1 MANNKLN
8 SGEDILVKVDQNNLI
23 YIDPNSVVN
32 NGVVEERGVKQENL
46 VMYVNLEAD
55 LIPRTTLVDSGNKTT
70 LVSVAKGT
78 LNILKP
84 KTGDYDTS
92 WTEAYNGSDNVIT
105 EKDSNGNQIY
115 KGVENK
121 GYDGTAQSFGIDS
134 ININIKGANF
144 IPQININFID
154 VRGKTLFES
163 PENSPYNAFF
173 HMPWP
178 IFYLTVKG
186 YYGKAIRYRLHL
198 VKFNTRYNESNGNF
212 EVSTTFVGST
222 YAYLND
228 IPLTGILNA
237 PYMYAIEKETNTSF
251 NEKTGRYEKKVSKS
265 SRGYTMLRSVYD
277 EYIAKGLLPKNFP
290 TKTLREVIT
299 VARSLDK
306 ILEKEIFNQVV
317 DYKIFAGLKEF
328 EKTVQN
334 FETAVRSWGAVNLE
348 KNTFE
353 INGVTGV
360 TYSYLSGQEKTSTV
374 KLISPDKAG
383 TLEKILIEYPK
394 ELLKTQLFAQKY
406 INDTGADFKKET
418 FSFINQIK
426 KVGEYCNGFAPHEGK
441 LIVNLNAIL
450 TDIFNIQKSFVAQ
463 RDKLESKV
471 EQKINEVI
479 KDPTKGG
486 IGFEPTI
493 RNIIGVILANA
504 DVYIRLMKDVHNRA
518 FEVAERR
525 KKIIGNL
532 EDESKDGQIYPWP
545 EIKKQTPSKQKVLA
559 YPGDPELQ
567 QKLQSFNRSLWPEI
581 DFLENYHG
589 VATKRLDSLAQKE
602 GNVGNISYIFEE
614 NSQEQ
619 NFNNIST
626 LLSLT
631 PNVPYSNKS
640 ISSLIYEIY
649 ERSRYTMAID
659 TFNNASIKE
668 LALIDFSN
676 LEKLLKEDYDIID
689 ILNTIDSKEKM
700 EQYLLSF
707 SPFERYPYVQ
717 DQLPTV
723 EYVNQL
729 LAKPFQIEE
738 YTTSKKS
745 GESGNLYKNLNSN
758 LFSYLA
764 EPYRTKIY
772 PFNSEQYL
780 SYIKKPKFEPQEFKF
795 EGILQVNTKEGLIS
809 SPINSMFWVKDGY
822 TTDIFARKLD
832 LDTSD
837 GLFSSVNILNTPY
850 FHKQLYNDLHKTSS
864 YGKYAGSAYLL
875 LNSLPF
881 VDLDEM
887 VNFGLS
893 STRPSSLFK
902 EVSSSHYIPYHLMLK
917 WGSQYHRYKKYLT
930 ENVDIISGITSS
942 IDTGAFFT
950 CPGFN
955 VPGEI
960 EIGNETVSDVL
971 DTGVHPFYDALYH
984 QFINDYSHFDI
995 NAPSGVNSFTGR
1007 TTSNTINFDRVS
1019 NGDEFRY
1026 WTSFVDNSKLKST
1039 DTHYTLLPSVG
1050 ANSSSNL
1057 DLTTGSDSEKNFNK
1071 GQNSFRI
1078 VWTDE
1083 TVYTTYTGKTFPSYD
1098 EYHIDVNFGDYLV
1111 MDSSIKFK
1119 KVNDLIATFS
1129 PDILDKFEEYFL
1141 DFATERVIEETPYK
1155 KFKSVKQDNFQNLL
1169 KSIVTVKKKDSD
1181 PTNTNLLI
1189 KTLREQQLE
1198 NLKTITKDI
1207 LSDSNLIKI
1216 TIGNPK
1222 EIDLYTWNGFA
1233 ESGSVKS
1240 FSYNNFDIVQTG
1252 DTTNQKDLKL
1262 IIGTEPYTGTPT
1274 NYYVEFFSTNNVE
1287 FTEEYFRIF
1296 RPLVYI
1302 YAGYRKNGGTN
1313 TKGAFQQY
1321 LISNILS
1328 YNTIFHIGIQNRQDL
1343 YLNTIISKL
1352 VGLKSETKTIQQTIL
1367 NGYNDSPMKLEQY
1380 NYFKSFNDKWIAGNS
1395 IGQRL
1400 LLEEFLFLDK
1410 ANRDIGDKAYFSLE
1424 KLIPLE
1430 EPENDKQNLYGLI
1443 GMLIN
1448 GTGFDMRGLPA
1459 YVNFYGTNLTTKS
1472 KLTPSKKVAQNLFGT
1487 FLEVDYQE
1495 SSPKMILQYTGPTSK
1510 HLEMADVSKKYN
1522 FNDDSFNV
1530 GNANKNPLVITIPD
1544 IFSNADLSKSNKVVA
1559 FEVNFGDQNQ
1569 SIFKGVSLDQSS
1581 IRNTTESFI
1590 AQENL
1595 GRSESGSG
1603 AHQVDIGLFDIY
1615 RQASYTC
1622 DVTCLGNVMIQPTM
1636 YFYLKNI
1643 PMFKGS
1649 YWITEVSHK
1658 INNNNIT
1665 TSFKGTR
1672 IPYASLPDPKDSFMA
1687 SYRALFDRIT
1697 KSAVARV
1704 KQDSLNITGSTKNE
1718 KSISTDQGTFTI
1730 DMGGKEQEIK
1740 GEQLTK
1746 ETGVNVFG
1754 VRYNGYN
1761 GEKYIQKVTYN
1772 KNEYFRAIAVG
1783 MGGKTYK
1790 PEDAIQMN
1798 LLSRLK
1804 SKTIQGTT
1812 MNNNGEYVSYLTW
1825 GDINKEKDFYSL
1837 RFDLSV
1843 ASADIII
1850 GTVNKTQGVNITHAG
1865 ATTHFLNPKTNK
1877 KITITPN
1884 GSNPITKDNI
1894 TGPINVG
1901 PNIDGYG
1908 IALSQSLMTK
1918 LGLYDGDVVYFT
1930 MT

>member
-8 SGEDILVKVDQNNLI
+8 GSEDILVKVDQNNLI
-23 YIDPNSVVN
+23 YIDPNSVVSD
-32 NGVVEERGVKQENL
+32 GVIQERGINQENL

-55 LIPRTTLVDSGNKTT
+55 LIPRTTLVDSGNKST

-84 KTGDYDTS
+84 KTGDFDTS
-92 WTEAYNGSDNVIT
+92 WTEAYNGATNST
-105 EKDSNGNQIY
+105 ENT
-115 KGVENK
+115 
-121 GYDGTAQSFGIDS
+121 GYDGSAQSFGIDS

-173 HMPWP
+173 HLPWP

-186 YYGKAIRYRLHL
+186 FYGKAIRYRLHL
-198 VKFNTRYNESNGNF
+198 VKFNTKFNESNGNF

-237 PYMYAIEKETNTSF
+237 PYMYAIEKETNASF
-251 NEKTGRYEKKVSKS
+251 NEKTGRYEKKISKS
-265 SRGYTMLRSVYD
+265 SRGYTMLKTVYD
-277 EYIAKGLLPKNFP
+277 EYISKGLLPKNFP

-328 EKTVQN
+328 EKLVQD
-334 FETAVRSWGAVNLE
+334 FETAVRTWGSVNLE
-348 KNTFE
+348 KNVFY
-353 INGVTGV
+353 IDNNTGV
-360 TYSYLSGQEKTSTV
+360 TYNYLSGQEKTSTA
-374 KLISPDKAG
+374 KIIGADKGG

-418 FSFINQIK
+418 FYFINKIK
-426 KVGEYCNGFAPHEGK
+426 KIGEYYVPHEGK
-441 LIVNLNAIL
+441 IAVKLQSIISDIL
-450 TDIFNIQKSFVAQ
+450 DIQKSFVAQ
-463 RDKLESKV
+463 RDKLETKV
-471 EQKINEVI
+471 EQKMNEVI
-479 KDPTKGG
+479 KDPKKGG
-486 IGFEPTI
+486 IGFEPTV

-518 FEVAERR
+518 FEVADRR
-525 KKIIGNL
+525 KKVIGNL
-532 EDESKDGQIYPWP
+532 QDESKDGQIYPWP
-545 EIKKQTPSKQKVLA
+545 EIKKQTPNKQKVLA
-559 YPGDPELQ
+559 YPGDPDLQ
-567 QKLQSFNRSLWPEI
+567 DKLQSFNRSLWPEI

-589 VATKRLDSLAQKE
+589 VATKRSDPLAEKE
-602 GNVGNISYIFEE
+602 GSVGNISFVFEE

-619 NFNNIST
+619 NHNNIST
-626 LLSLT
+626 LFSLT
-631 PNVPYSNKS
+631 PNIPYSNKS

-649 ERSRYTMAID
+649 ERSRYTVAFD
-659 TFNNASIKE
+659 TFNNSTVKE

-676 LEKLLKEDYDIID
+676 MEKQLKEDYDIID
-689 ILNTIDSKEKM
+689 ILNTINNKSKLED
-700 EQYLLSF
+700 YLLSF
-707 SPFERYPYVQ
+707 SPFERFPYAQ

-723 EYVNQL
+723 QYVNQL
-729 LAKPFQIEE
+729 LETPFKIEE
-738 YTTSKKS
+738 YTTSNKKTES
-745 GESGNLYKNLNSN
+745 GELYKNLNNN
-758 LFSYLA
+758 LINYKPESY
-764 EPYRTKIY
+764 RSKIY
-772 PFNSEQYL
+772 PFSSDQYL
-780 SYIKKPKFEPQEFKF
+780 SYINKTKFEIGNF
-795 EGILQVNTKEGLIS
+795 GGYLNVNTKEGLVS
-809 SPINSMFWVKDGY
+809 SVINSNMWVKGGY
-822 TTDIFARKLD
+822 NTDLFARNLD
-832 LDTSD
+832 LDVSD
-837 GLFSSVNILNTPY
+837 GILSSVNIMNTPY
-850 FHKQLYNDLHKTSS
+850 FHKQLYNDFLNVTS

-875 LNSLPF
+875 LNSLAF
-881 VDLDEM
+881 KDLDEELIIG
-887 VNFGLS
+887 GLENV
-893 STRPSSLFK
+893 RMCNLFK
-902 EVSSSHYIPYHLMLK
+902 EVSSSHYVPYHLMLK
-917 WGSQYHRYKKYLT
+917 WGSIYHRYKKYLT
-930 ENVDIISGITSS
+930 ENVDIVSGLTTT

-955 VPGEI
+955 TPGEI
-960 EIGNETVSDVL
+960 EIGNEVVSDVI
-971 DTGVHPFYDALYH
+971 DTGVHPFYDALFH

-995 NAPSGVNSFTGR
+995 NASSGVNSFTGR

-1019 NGDEFRY
+1019 RDEFRH
-1026 WTSFVDNSKLKST
+1026 WTSFVDNSKLYT
-1039 DTHYTLLPSVG
+1039 GHTYYTLLPSVG
-1050 ANSSSNL
+1050 SNSGSNIGL
-1057 DLTTGSDSEKNFNK
+1057 IENNELK
-1071 GQNSFRI
+1071 GQSAFRI
-1078 VWTDE
+1078 IWTDE
-1083 TVYTTYTGKTFPSYD
+1083 TNYNKSFTGMTLPSYD
-1098 EYHIDVNFGDYLV
+1098 EYHADSKYGDYMTTGLT
-1111 MDSSIKFK
+1111 MNYK

-1129 PDILDKFEEYFL
+1129 PDILDKFEEHFL
-1141 DFATERVIEETPYK
+1141 DFATERVNVEIPHK
-1155 KFKSVKQDNFQNLL
+1155 KFNSVKYDNFQDLL
-1169 KSIVTVKKKDSD
+1169 KSIVTVKKKDTD

-1189 KTLREQQLE
+1189 TSLRKSQLE
-1198 NLKTITKDI
+1198 NLQLITKNM
-1207 LSDSNLIKI
+1207 LLDSNLIKV

-1222 EIDLYTWNGFA
+1222 EIDLYTWNGYA
-1233 ESGSVKS
+1233 ETGTVKS
-1240 FSYNNFDIVQTG
+1240 FSYNNFDISQTG

-1262 IIGTEPYTGTPT
+1262 IIGSEPYTGTAT
-1274 NYYVEFFSTNNVE
+1274 NYYMEFFSTNNIE
-1287 FTEEYFRIF
+1287 FTEDYFRLF

-1313 TKGAFQQY
+1313 TKQAFQTY
-1321 LISNILS
+1321 LINNILS
-1328 YNTIFHIGIQNRQDL
+1328 YNGDSHIGIQNRQDL
-1343 YLNTIISKL
+1343 YLNTLISKI

-1410 ANRDIGDKAYFSLE
+1410 ANRDIGDKAFFSLE

-1430 EPENDKQNLYGLI
+1430 SPENDKQNLYGVI
-1443 GMLIN
+1443 SMLIN

-1459 YVNFYGTNLTTKS
+1459 YVNFYGTNLSTKS

-1510 HLEMADVSKKYN
+1510 HLEISDVNKKYN

-1530 GNANKNPLVITIPD
+1530 GDANKNPLVITIPD
-1544 IFSNADLSKSNKVVA
+1544 IFNTTDLSKSNKVVA

-1569 SIFKGVSLDQSS
+1569 GIFKGVSLDQSS

-1595 GRSESGSG
+1595 GRSESGAST
-1603 AHQVDIGLFDIY
+1603 HQVDIGLFDIY

-1643 PMFKGS
+1643 PMFRGS

-1658 INNNNIT
+1658 ISNNTIS

-1704 KQDSLNITGSTKNE
+1704 KQDSLNISGSTKNE
-1718 KSISTDQGTFTI
+1718 KSINTDQGTFTI
-1730 DMGGKEQEIK
+1730 DMGGKDKEIK

-1746 ETGVNVFG
+1746 ETGVTKFG
-1754 VRYNGYN
+1754 VRYNGYD

-1772 KNEYFRAIAVG
+1772 GKTYFRAIAVA
-1783 MGGKTYK
+1783 MGGKTYT
-1790 PEDAIQMN
+1790 PEDNIQMS
-1798 LLSRLK
+1798 LLSRIT
-1804 SKTIQGTT
+1804 SKQVQGTT
-1812 MNNNGEYVSYLTW
+1812 TDNNGNYVSYLTW
-1825 GDINKEKDFYSL
+1825 GDISQTNKHFYSL
-1837 RFDLSV
+1837 RFDLNV
-1843 ASADIII
+1843 TSADFIF
-1850 GTVNKTQGVNITHAG
+1850 GTVNKTDGVKISHPG

-1877 KITITPN
+1877 EVTIQPN
-1884 GSNPITKDNI
+1884 GSNPITRSNL

-1901 PNIDGYG
+1901 PKLDGYG
-1908 IALSQSLMTK
+1908 IALSKKLMSD
-1918 LGLYDGDVVYFT
+1918 LGLYDGDVVYFGIT
-1930 MT
+1930 

>member
-8 SGEDILVKVDQNNLI
+8 DNENILVKVDQNNLI

-32 NGVVEERGVKQENL
+32 NGVVEERGLKQENL
-46 VMYVNLEAD
+46 IMYVNLEAD
-55 LIPRTTLVDSGNKTT
+55 LIPRTTLVESGNSST

-78 LNILKP
+78 LNLLKP
-84 KTGDYDTS
+84 KTGDFDSS
-92 WTEAYNGSDNVIT
+92 WTESYIG
-105 EKDSNGNQIY
+105 KDTVL
-115 KGVENK
+115 GVSSTQN
-121 GYDGTAQSFGIDS
+121 DSSAQSFGIDS

-186 YYGKAIRYRLHL
+186 FYGKAIRYRLHL
-198 VKFNTRYNESNGNF
+198 VKFNTKYNESNGNF

-237 PYMYAIEKETNTSF
+237 PYMYAIEKETNSSF

-265 SRGYTMLRSVYD
+265 SRGYTMLKTVYD
-277 EYIAKGLLPKNFP
+277 EYISKGLLPKNFP

-306 ILEKEIFNQVV
+306 ILEKEIFNQTV

-328 EKTVQN
+328 EKLVQD
-334 FETAVRSWGAVNLE
+334 FETSVRTWGSVNLE
-348 KNTFE
+348 KGVFE

-374 KLISPDKAG
+374 KLIGADKGG

-394 ELLKTQLFAQKY
+394 ELLKTQLFADAY
-406 INDTGADFKKET
+406 IKKGGEGFKKET

-426 KVGEYCNGFAPHEGK
+426 KIGQYYTTNEGK
-441 LIVNLNAIL
+441 IAVNLNAIL

-463 RDKLESKV
+463 RDKLETKV
-471 EQKINEVI
+471 EQKMNEVI
-479 KDPTKGG
+479 KDPKKGG
-486 IGFEPTI
+486 IGFEPTV

-504 DVYIRLMKDVHNRA
+504 DVYVRLMKDVHNRA
-518 FEVAERR
+518 FEVSARR
-525 KKIIGNL
+525 KKVIGNL
-532 EDESKDGQIYPWP
+532 QDESKDGHIYPWP
-545 EIKKQTPSKQKVLA
+545 EIKKQTANKQKVLA

-567 QKLQSFNRSLWPEI
+567 DKLQSFNRSLWPEI

-589 VATKRLDSLAQKE
+589 VATKRSDPLAEKE
-602 GNVGNISYIFEE
+602 GSVGNISYVFEE

-619 NFNNIST
+619 SYNNIST
-626 LLSLT
+626 LFST
-631 PNVPYSNKS
+631 SSTIPYSNKS
-640 ISSLIYEIY
+640 ISSLVYEIY
-649 ERSRYTMAID
+649 ERSRYATAFD
-659 TFNNASIKE
+659 TFNNATIKE
-668 LALIDFSN
+668 LALIDFVN
-676 LEKLLKEDYDIID
+676 LENLLKEDYDIID
-689 ILNTIDSKEKM
+689 ILNTVNSKSKLE
-700 EQYLLSF
+700 EYLQSF
-707 SPFERYPYVQ
+707 SPFERYPYAQ

-723 EYVNQL
+723 QYVNQL
-729 LAKPFQIEE
+729 LETPFKIEE
-738 YTTSKKS
+738 YSTSKKNT
-745 GESGNLYKNLNSN
+745 ETGNIYKNLNSN
-758 LFSYLA
+758 LYSYLA

-772 PFNSEQYL
+772 PFCSEQYL
-780 SYIKKPKFEPQEFKF
+780 SYINKTKFEPQEFKF
-795 EGILQVNTKEGLIS
+795 EGILQVNTKEGLVS
-809 SPINSMFWVKDGY
+809 SPINSSFWVKDGY
-822 TTDIFARKLD
+822 TLDIFSRKLD

-850 FHKQLYNDLHKTSS
+850 FHKQLFNDFNNITS

-902 EVSSSHYIPYHLMLK
+902 EVSSSHYVPYHLMLK
-917 WGSQYHRYKKYLT
+917 WGSVYHRYKKYLT
-930 ENVDIISGITSS
+930 ENVDIISGLTVS
-942 IDTGAFFT
+942 IDTTTFF
-950 CPGFN
+950 GLGGD
-955 VPGEI
+955 V
-960 EIGNETVSDVL
+960 EIGNETVSDVI

-984 QFINDYSHFDI
+984 EFINDYSHFDI
-995 NAPSGVNSFTGR
+995 NETSGVNSFTGR

-1026 WTSFVDNSKLKST
+1026 WTSFVDNTKLKST
-1039 DTHYTLLPSVG
+1039 DEHYTLLPSVG

-1057 DLTTGSDSEKNFNK
+1057 DLTTGSDLEKNFNK
-1071 GQNSFRI
+1071 GQNAFRI
-1078 VWTDE
+1078 IWTDE
-1083 TVYTTYTGKTFPSYD
+1083 TVYTSFTGKTFPSYD
-1098 EYHIDVNFGDYLV
+1098 EHHIDTKFNDYLV
-1111 MDSSIKFK
+1111 MDNSVNFK
-1119 KVNDLIATFS
+1119 KINDLIATFS

-1141 DFATERVIEETPYK
+1141 DFASERVNVEMPHK
-1155 KFKSVKQDNFQNLL
+1155 KFKSVKYDNFQDLL

-1189 KTLREQQLE
+1189 KKLREEQLS
-1198 NLKTITKDI
+1198 NLKVLTKDI

-1222 EIDLYTWNGFA
+1222 EIDLHVWNGFA
-1233 ESGSVKS
+1233 EMDTVKS
-1240 FSYNNFDIVQTG
+1240 FSYNNFDISQTG
-1252 DTTNQKDLKL
+1252 DTTNQNNLKL
-1262 IIGTEPYTGTPT
+1262 IIGDEPYTGTTKTT
-1274 NYYVEFFSTNNVE
+1274 NYYVEFFSTNNIE
-1287 FTEEYFRIF
+1287 FTEDYFKIF

-1302 YAGYRKNGGTN
+1302 YAGYRKNGGVN
-1313 TKGAFQQY
+1313 TKSNFQKY
-1321 LISNILS
+1321 LIDNILS
-1328 YNTIFHIGIQNRQDL
+1328 YNSVFHNGIQNRQDL
-1343 YLNTIISKL
+1343 YLNTLISKI
-1352 VGLKSETKTIQQTIL
+1352 VSLKSETKTIQQTIL
-1367 NGYNDSPMKLEQY
+1367 NGYNDTPMKLEQY

-1395 IGQRL
+1395 IGQKL

-1410 ANRDIGDKAYFSLE
+1410 ANRDIGDKAFFSLE

-1430 EPENDKQNLYGLI
+1430 EPENDKQNLYGVI

-1459 YVNFYGTNLTTKS
+1459 YVNFYGTNLSTKS

-1530 GNANKNPLVITIPD
+1530 GDANKNPLVITIPD

-1595 GRSESGSG
+1595 GRSESGAS

-1622 DVTCLGNVMIQPTM
+1622 EVTCLGNVMIQPTM

-1687 SYRALFDRIT
+1687 SYRALFDKIT
-1697 KSAVARV
+1697 KSAIARV
-1704 KQDSLNITGSTKNE
+1704 KQDSLNVSGSTKNE
-1718 KSISTDQGTFTI
+1718 KAINTDQGTFTI

-1746 ETGVNVFG
+1746 ETGVTKFG
-1754 VRYNGYN
+1754 VRYNGYG

-1772 KNEYFRAIAVG
+1772 GKEYFRAIAVG
-1783 MGGKTYK
+1783 MGGKTYS
-1790 PEDAIQMN
+1790 PEDSIQMS
-1798 LLSRLK
+1798 LLSRVT

-1812 MNNNGEYVSYLTW
+1812 TDKNNNFVSYLTW
-1825 GDINKEKDFYSL
+1825 GDIKETNTYFYSL
-1837 RFDLSV
+1837 RFDLDVTSSDFIV
-1843 ASADIII
+1843 
-1850 GTVNKTQGVNITHAG
+1850 GTVNKTNGVKIDYPG
-1865 ATTHFLNPKTNK
+1865 ATTTFVNPKNLKNTI
-1877 KITITPN
+1877 KIEPI
-1884 GSNPITKDNI
+1884 GSNPITRSNVK
-1894 TGPINVG
+1894 GPINVG
-1901 PNIDGYG
+1901 PKLDGYG
-1908 IALSQSLMTK
+1908 IALSKKLMTD

>member
-92 WTEAYNGSDNVIT
+92 WTEAYNGSNNVIT
-105 EKDSNGNQIY
+105 ETDSNGNQIY

-198 VKFNTRYNESNGNF
+198 VKFNTKYNESNGNF
-212 EVSTTFVGST
+212 EVATTFVGST

-237 PYMYAIEKETNTSF
+237 PYMYAIEKETNASF

-265 SRGYTMLRSVYD
+265 SRGYSMLRSVYD

-290 TKTLREVIT
+290 TKTLKEVIT

-328 EKTVQN
+328 EKTVQD

-374 KLISPDKAG
+374 KLISPEKAG

-426 KVGEYCNGFAPHEGK
+426 KVGEYCNGLAPHEGK
-441 LIVNLNAIL
+441 IIVNLNAIL

-493 RNIIGVILANA
+493 RNIMGVILANA

-545 EIKKQTPSKQKVLA
+545 EIKKQTPNKQKVLA

-631 PNVPYSNKS
+631 PSIPYSNKS

-729 LAKPFQIEE
+729 LATPFQIEE

-772 PFNSEQYL
+772 PFSSEQYL

-809 SPINSMFWVKDGY
+809 SPINSLFWVKDGY

-917 WGSQYHRYKKYLT
+917 WGSIYHRYKKYLT
-930 ENVDIISGITSS
+930 ENVDIISGITSAIS
-942 IDTGAFFT
+942 GQTFFSGT
-950 CPGFN
+950 TSSLTN
-955 VPGEI
+955 VK
-960 EIGNETVSDVL
+960 IGSETITTDL

-984 QFINDYSHFDI
+984 QFINSYSHFDI
-995 NAPSGVNSFTGR
+995 NAIAGVNSFTGR

-1050 ANSSSNL
+1050 ANSISNL
-1057 DLTTGSDSEKNFNK
+1057 DLTSVSDSEKNFNK
-1071 GQNSFRI
+1071 GQNAFR
-1078 VWTDE
+1078 VLWTDE

-1098 EYHIDVNFGDYLV
+1098 EHHIDANFGDYLV
-1111 MDSSIKFK
+1111 MNSSVKFK

-1141 DFATERVIEETPYK
+1141 DFATERVNEETTYK
-1155 KFKSVKQDNFQNLL
+1155 KFKSVKHDNFQNLL
-1169 KSIVTVKKKDSD
+1169 KSIVTVKKKDTD

-1198 NLKTITKDI
+1198 SLKTLTKDI

-1321 LISNILS
+1321 LITNILS
-1328 YNTIFHIGIQNRQDL
+1328 YNTIFHNGIQNRQDL

-1459 YVNFYGTNLTTKS
+1459 YVNFYGTNLSTKS

-1522 FNDDSFNV
+1522 FNDDSFNI
-1530 GNANKNPLVITIPD
+1530 GNANKNPLVITIPS

-1603 AHQVDIGLFDIY
+1603 AHQVDIGLFEIY

-1658 INNNNIT
+1658 ISNNNIT

-1772 KNEYFRAIAVG
+1772 KKEYFRAIAVG

-1798 LLSRLK
+1798 LLSRLI
-1804 SKTIQGTT
+1804 SKKIEGTT
-1812 MNNNGEYVSYLTW
+1812 TDTNGNKVSYLTW

-1837 RFDLSV
+1837 RFDLGV
-1843 ASADIII
+1843 ASADVII
-1850 GTVNKTQGVNITHAG
+1850 GTVNKTQGVNINHAG
-1865 ATTHFLNPKTNK
+1865 ATTYFYNPKTNK
-1877 KITITPN
+1877 NVTLTPI

-1901 PNIDGYG
+1901 PNVDGYG